1 MQTRIAILALIM
13 LLGTASATEN
23 PQVVLSTKLGDI
35 TVELDAEKAPLSTQ
49 NFIEYVE
56 AGFYDNTI
64 FHRVIS
70 HFMIQGGGM
79 AADMVKKT
87 TREPIKNEAKNGLK
101 NIRGTIA
108 MARTGAPHSA
118 TSQFFI
124 NVQNNPMLD
133 MRPGNDG
140 YAVFG
145 KVISGME
152 VVDNIRFVATG
163 VHQGR
168 ADVPLEP
175 VTLISAT
182 IKTE

>member
-1 MQTRIAILALIM
+1 MKTRVAILALIM
-13 LLGTASATEN
+13 LAGTASASNN
-23 PQVVLSTKLGDI
+23 PQVVLNTSLGEI
-35 TVELDAEKAPLSTQ
+35 TIELDAEKAPLSTQ
-49 NFIEYVE
+49 NFIDYVE
-56 AGFYDNTI
+56 SGFYDNTI

-70 HFMIQGGGM
+70 HFMIQAGGLN
-79 AADMVKKT
+79 ADMVKKT
-87 TREPIKNEAKNGLK
+87 TREPIRNEAANGLK
-101 NIRGTIA
+101 NIRGTIS
-108 MARTGAPHSA
+108 MARTDAPHTA

-124 NVQNNPMLD
+124 NVQNNASLD
-133 MRPGNDG
+133 MKPGNDG

-152 VVDNIRFVATG
+152 VVDDIRFVATG

-168 ADVPLEP
+168 ADVPLKP